1 MKNLATLVALVI
13 FSTAAVNA
21 QDKTAATPI
30 KKVESKATLQKA
42 TPVATEA
49 QKQAVLK
56 KSANVKRVT
65 GKQMM
70 NQQQLNA
77 HKEERKK
84 TQPTNGKTKTDNQ

>member
-1 MKNLATLVALVI
+1 MKNLVTLVALVV
-13 FSTAAVNA
+13 FSTAAANA

-30 KKVESKATLQKA
+30 KKVESKAALQKA
-42 TPVATEA
+42 TPAATEA

-65 GKQMM
+65 GEQMM

-77 HKEERKK
+77 YKEERKK
-84 TQPTNGKTKTDNQ
+84 TQSTDSKTKTDNQ